1 MRPTIADDDYLKS
14 IPFCGM
20 APATVSGYKTCL
32 RADPLPI
39 YRSTSE
45 LALRSSLTTN

>member
-20 APATVSGYKTCL
+20 APAIVSGYKTCL
-32 RADPLPI
+32 RADP
-39 YRSTSE
+39 YN
-45 LALRSSLTTN
+45 LAIFQL